1 MFGQD
6 SDPIW
11 EFCSLNVVYHVVS
24 ETLNGAKISVVVNG
38 VMDPSTAPRGGQM
51 PVMGADYLTAIY
63 AVTDNNGQ
71 FCGVP
76 VSLLV

>member
-6 SDPIW
+6 SDPVG
-11 EFCSLNVVYHVVS
+11 EFCSLNVVYHVMS
-24 ETLNGAKISVVVNG
+24 ETQNGAKISVVVNG
-38 VMDPSTAPRGGQM
+38 VLDPSTAPGGGQM

-63 AVTDNNGQ
+63 AVADNNGQ

>member
-1 MFGQD
+1 M
-6 SDPIW
+6 
-11 EFCSLNVVYHVVS
+11 
-24 ETLNGAKISVVVNG
+24 SVVVNG
-38 VMDPSTAPRGGQM
+38 VMDPSTAQRGGQM
-51 PVMGADYLTAIY
+51 PVTGADYLTAIY